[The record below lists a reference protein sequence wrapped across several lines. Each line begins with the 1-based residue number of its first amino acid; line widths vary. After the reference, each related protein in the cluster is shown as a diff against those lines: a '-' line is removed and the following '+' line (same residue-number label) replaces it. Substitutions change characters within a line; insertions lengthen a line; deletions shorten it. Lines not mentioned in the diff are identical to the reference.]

1 MLRGLQKPVRAI
13 GVEARIGRMGAVC
26 VRSMALVLVLVGVG
40 VASTG
45 PAMAQGTTHPGC
57 PLCPGGG
64 YSVKALDRAGEEGPG
79 RASEEKGAVFNTL
92 LIAPDSMSEVQNS
105 IRWGATERLELGITY
120 LIDGNRFLGQFNY
133 VLAQEREFRPALTF
147 GLGVDR
153 PGGMENAL
161 FLIGS
166 KALDREIGPGWSG
179 YLGAIRRE
187 EEGKFLVAAGAA
199 KVLSPK
205 YAATFQYDG
214 EDGHLGVQ
222 TRFGEVNVSV
232 LWLRMETLG
241 AAIGVS
247 LR

>member
-1 MLRGLQKPVRAI
+1 MKS
-13 GVEARIGRMGAVC
+13 VC
-26 VRSMALVLVLVGVG
+26 VRSILLALVLVGVG
-40 VASTG
+40 TMR
-45 PAMAQGTTHPGC
+45 PATAQGTTHPGC

-79 RASEEKGAVFNTL
+79 RALEEKGGVFNTL

-105 IRWGATERLELGITY
+105 IRWGATERLELGLTY
-120 LIDGNRFLGQFNY
+120 LVDESRFLGQFNY
-133 VLAQEREFRPALTF
+133 LLMQERESRPSLAL

-153 PGGMENAL
+153 PGGMENAV

-166 KALDREIGPGWSG
+166 KALDREVGLGWSG
-179 YLGAIRRE
+179 YAGVLKRKE
-187 EEGKFLVAAGAA
+187 ENRLRVAAGAA

-232 LWLRMETLG
+232 LWLRMESLG
-241 AAIGVS
+241 AAIGMS